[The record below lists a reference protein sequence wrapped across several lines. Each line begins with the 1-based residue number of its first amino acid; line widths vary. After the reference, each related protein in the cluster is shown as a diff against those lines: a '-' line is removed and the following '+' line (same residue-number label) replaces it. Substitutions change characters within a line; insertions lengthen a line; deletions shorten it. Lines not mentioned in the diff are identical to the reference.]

1 MNEKARLEG
10 YLSQSEDNDDVDLLK
25 VFRFILMQSK
35 LIIAIVLVGFIVSFS
50 IYSVSTKKYSIKSLL
65 QFEPFDQSIFDPSN
79 ALQSTSSP
87 SSNISNMIA
96 LYESRTNYLKVILD
110 LKLNIKIQDLD
121 NDEYVDIEIIS
132 ERNGP
137 LKIHDLEFTFSE
149 SGYTLLNSDLNKI
162 QTSNYGDQ
170 IIYDDLTISIKSV
183 RLNEYRPIDISFR
196 YPESMYKML
205 KSRIMVTSNVT
216 KNAFLEMRD

>member
-50 IYSVSTKKYSIKSLL
+50 IYSVSTKKIFNKKVFFNLNHLIKV
-65 QFEPFDQSIFDPSN
+65 FFDPSN

-110 LKLNIKIQDLD
+110 LKLNIKFKIL
-121 NDEYVDIEIIS
+121 IMMSMLI
-132 ERNGP
+132 
-137 LKIHDLEFTFSE
+137 LK
-149 SGYTLLNSDLNKI
+149 
-162 QTSNYGDQ
+162 
-170 IIYDDLTISIKSV
+170 
-183 RLNEYRPIDISFR
+183 
-196 YPESMYKML
+196 
-205 KSRIMVTSNVT
+205 
-216 KNAFLEMRD
+216 